1 VHFKQTSFRALCL
14 LVLTCAFLSLSA
26 QVPSFTA
33 PDTVCVNGPVVIT
46 NTSVGGTTFFWSFCD
61 ADLTQVPQAVNMG
74 DISNILSEPVYMDIV
89 SQNGNYYALLTDHYP
104 GNLLRLDFGN
114 SMLNTPTATNLGNF
128 GGIINAGYGTE
139 GIQVIQNNG
148 NWYALIVGGDP
159 ISMSVPK
166 IVQVNFGPDIRN
178 PSPVATDWGNL
189 GGLKQPVGF
198 YVFSDGGN
206 WYGFTVNATNN
217 TFTRFDFGNNL
228 DVPPVAVN
236 LGNPGGF
243 FDYPCGICPIKD
255 PATGNWHVFIGN
267 GNTYSPNALER
278 LDFGPSLLNN
288 SPTPV
293 NLGNPGNAIGFA
305 RDIKII
311 QECNQI
317 IGFIPDG
324 TNNDILRLDFQNNIL
339 GVPTVTSLG
348 NIGNFD
354 FCHSL
359 SKLFRVGADLYTLV
373 PSVDNNTITR
383 IRFAGCASSTIPN
396 STQQNPPAVSYSQPG
411 TYNINLIMDDG
422 LSTQSSYCKTVTVGT
437 INPFTLGNDTA
448 LCQGDSVV
456 LSYTA
461 DPTASYLWQNGSTA
475 NSDTVR
481 TTGEYKL
488 TVNNVYGCTLSDSIQ
503 VNVTTLPTVRTIP
516 DTAICQGSPL
526 VLATTAQNA
535 DSVNWTPQSGLSN
548 PYTYSPVATLS
559 AGATFIVK
567 VYHLN
572 CPAADTVTV
581 GVIPSPVVTIT
592 SDTLVCAD
600 SILQLSASGGVGYQ
614 WSPAQGLSDPSAADP
629 LATPAATGYYY
640 VTVTGPNSC
649 TTYDSVLVTTKMP
662 STFSLS
668 PASAGICVGDS
679 VRLSIQETNG
689 APADGW
695 LWISAIG
702 PQDPSGPSVVVSPGQ
717 TATYLAVGY
726 DRVCNRSDTLK
737 AVVTVHPN
745 PTVTVSKTNDIG
757 CVLGTATLNAT
768 GGVRYSWSPAG
779 SLSDSTIS
787 DPVASTG
794 TSTRYYV
801 LVTDDNGCQTVDS
814 VLVSVTK
821 AGENVGFPVP
831 NAFTPNGDGVNDCFG
846 IKYWGY
852 AGEFELS
859 VYNRSG
865 ARVFYTRNPQDCW
878 DGTFNGKPQPAG
890 TYVYMIKATALCGE
904 AFKKGTLELIR

>member
-114 SMLNTPTATNLGNF
+114 SLLNTPTATNLGNF

-166 IVQVNFGPDIRN
+166 IVQVNFGPDITN
-178 PSPVATDWGNL
+178 PTPVATDWGNL

-267 GNTYSPNALER
+267 GNSYSPNALER

-348 NIGNFD
+348 NIGNLD
-354 FCHSL
+354 FCHSM

-383 IRFAGCASSTIPN
+383 LRFAGCTSSTIPN
-396 STQQNPPAVSYSQPG
+396 STQQNPPTVSYSQPG
-411 TYNINLIMDDG
+411 TYHINLIMDDG
-422 LSTQSSYCKTVTVGT
+422 LSTQSSFCKTVTVGA
-437 INPFTLGNDTA
+437 INPFTLGNDTS
-448 LCQGDSVV
+448 LCQGDSLV
-456 LSYTA
+456 LSYTL
-461 DPTASYLWQNGSTA
+461 DSTASYLWQNGSTA
-475 NSDTVR
+475 NSDTAR

-516 DTAICQGSPL
+516 DTTICQGSPL
-526 VLATTAQNA
+526 VLTTTVQNA
-535 DSVNWTPQSGLSN
+535 DSVNWTPQSNLSN
-548 PYTYSPVATLS
+548 PYTYSPVARLS
-559 AGATFIVK
+559 TGATFIVT

-581 GVIPSPVVTIT
+581 GVIPSPVVTI
-592 SDTLVCAD
+592 SDDTLVCTD
-600 SILQLSASGGVGYQ
+600 STLQLSASGGVGYQ
-614 WSPAQGLSDPSAADP
+614 WAPAQGLSDPSAADP

-649 TTYDSVLVTTKMP
+649 TTYDSVLVTTKTP
-662 STFSLS
+662 STFSLI
-668 PASAGICVGDS
+668 PADAGICVGDS
-679 VRLSIQETNG
+679 VRLSIQETNA
-689 APADGW
+689 APGDGS

-702 PQDPSGPSVVVSPGQ
+702 QQDPSGPSVVVSPGQ

-768 GGVRYSWSPAG
+768 GGVRYNWSPAG
-779 SLSDSTIS
+779 SLSDSTSS

-794 TSTRYYV
+794 TSTWYYV

-821 AGENVGFPVP
+821 TGGNAGFPVP

-846 IKYWGY
+846 IKYWGFV
-852 AGEFELS
+852 GEFELS

-890 TYVYMIKATALCGE
+890 TYVYMIKATALCREG
-904 AFKKGTLELIR
+904 FKKGTLELIR